1 MAKSKNK
8 IVEQGLTSPALRARR
23 IGCYIFLVFITIICL
38 FSFWML
44 LINATRPHSKILQ
57 GFAFFPGKSLIH
69 NIKTLAN
76 DMEIPVF
83 RGLLNSFI
91 IGAFSAVLSVYFSAL
106 TAFGIHAYKFKGR
119 NTIFMIIL
127 LIMTVPQQVSA
138 LGFVDMM
145 RKLNLYNT
153 YVPLIVPAVAAPVV
167 FFFMKQY
174 MESALPVEIVEASRI
189 DGAGEFRTFNEIVLP
204 IMKPAMAV
212 QAIFTFVTS
221 WNNYFIPTLIIEDRN
236 KKTLPILIY
245 ALRAKELARLDWG
258 EVYVAI
264 AFSIFPVVIV
274 YLFLSKYIIQGVAL
288 GSVKG

>member
-23 IGCYIFLVFITIICL
+23 IGCYIFLVLITIICL

-57 GFAFFPGKSLIH
+57 GFAFFPGKSLIS

-119 NTIFMIIL
+119 NTVFMIIL

-145 RKLNLYNT
+145 RRVGLYNT

-274 YLFLSKYIIQGVAL
+274 YLILSKYIIQGVAL

>member
-23 IGCYIFLVFITIICL
+23 IGCYIFLVLITIICL

-57 GFAFFPGKSLIH
+57 GFAFFPGKSLIS

-106 TAFGIHAYKFKGR
+106 TAFGIHAYKFRGR
-119 NTIFMIIL
+119 NTVFMIIL

-145 RKLNLYNT
+145 RRVGLYNT

-274 YLFLSKYIIQGVAL
+274 YLILSKYIIQGVAL

>member
-57 GFAFFPGKSLIH
+57 GFAFFPGKSLIS
-69 NIKTLAN
+69 NIKTLAG
-76 DMEIPVF
+76 DMEVPVF

-106 TAFGIHAYKFKGR
+106 TAFGIHAYKFRGR
-119 NTIFMIIL
+119 NTVFMIIL

-145 RKLNLYNT
+145 RRVGFYNT

-274 YLFLSKYIIQGVAL
+274 YLILSKYIIQGVAL